1 MSELFQRITVA
12 IYFFLNCS
20 GATRVNPCAAP
31 TIFNLFRF
39 ATIALGNRKLKT
51 EEDAK
56 WWLMSYRWVFDAWL
70 WQCYAWSFHQFILAH
85 PSPRSLDHH
94 QRIWSE
100 TTCQTYTKKIYTDT
114 CNQFICLFVFFY
126 FVIPPRF
133 FSVYFCR
140 EIQTLV
146 QAGIMQEGRGHWY
159 MCSQST
165 LNQWRPNVYSS
176 RCFFLLFHVRW
187 CEQNTEK
194 KHRGIIVGERF
205 RRLCSWIY
213 A

>member
-1 MSELFQRITVA
+1 MSPIAFIPTPTNKSRLIGQMSELFQRITVA

-20 GATRVNPCAAP
+20 SATRVNPCAAP

-114 CNQFICLFVFFY
+114 CNQFICLFFFLFCY
-126 FVIPPRF
+126 PSSIF
-133 FSVYFCR
+133 FRLF
-140 EIQTLV
+140 LP
-146 QAGIMQEGRGHWY
+146 G
-159 MCSQST
+159 
-165 LNQWRPNVYSS
+165 NPNPCSS
-176 RCFFLLFHVRW
+176 RHHAGRKGTLIHV
-187 CEQNTEK
+187 
-194 KHRGIIVGERF
+194 
-205 RRLCSWIY
+205 
-213 A
+213 